1 MRCPNCGDE
10 LAQKSRVSLFV
21 ASFIMFGGAVASFFL
36 WPVFWIVG
44 MLFLATAVYLYVWAT
59 RGKGLW
65 CRNCKRFPGSAK
77 SGR

>member
-1 MRCPNCGDE
+1 
-10 LAQKSRVSLFV
+10 
-21 ASFIMFGGAVASFFL
+21 MFGGAVASFFL

-65 CRNCKRFPGSAK
+65 CRVCKKFPG
-77 SGR
+77 R